1 MQTQIIQNLAM
12 QSESISQMEMD
23 SLNTTENIGGGNK
36 QLKKATER
44 KSTAR
49 MVFWATCGLCGF
61 LVTWDLV
68 F

>member
-1 MQTQIIQNLAM
+1 
-12 QSESISQMEMD
+12 MEME
-23 SLNTTENIGGGNK
+23 SLNTTENIGGGNQ

-61 LVTWDLV
+61 LITWDLV

>member
-1 MQTQIIQNLAM
+1 
-12 QSESISQMEMD
+12 MD
-23 SLNTTENIGGGNK
+23 SLGTTENIGGGNQ
-36 QLKKATER
+36 QLQRAAER

>member
-1 MQTQIIQNLAM
+1 
-12 QSESISQMEMD
+12 MD
-23 SLNTTENIGGGNK
+23 SLNTTENIGGGNT
-36 QLKKATER
+36 QLNRAAER

>member
-1 MQTQIIQNLAM
+1 
-12 QSESISQMEMD
+12 MD
-23 SLNTTENIGGGNK
+23 SLGTTENIGGGNQ
-36 QLKKATER
+36 QLKRAAER

-61 LVTWDLV
+61 LVIWDLV